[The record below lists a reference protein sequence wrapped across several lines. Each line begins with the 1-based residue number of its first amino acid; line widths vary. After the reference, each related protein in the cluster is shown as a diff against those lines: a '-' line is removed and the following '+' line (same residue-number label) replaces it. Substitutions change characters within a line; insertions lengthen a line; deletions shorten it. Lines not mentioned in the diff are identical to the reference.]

1 MKSLLKKIIRLALLP
16 FVTIDY
22 WRFYRQH
29 DGRFRLQLQDIYP
42 QIKDK
47 TITTGFDRHY
57 VYFTAWAA
65 RQVAELRPK
74 EHVDISS
81 SLYFAGIVSAFT
93 PVRFYDYRPA
103 ELSLSDLKSAH
114 ADLTQLPFANDSI
127 VSLSSMHVVEHI
139 GLGRY
144 GDPLDAHGDQKA
156 ARELTRVLSP
166 GGRLLFVV
174 PVGAE
179 SVIEWNA
186 HRIYSYEAVL
196 ALFPALKLKEFTL
209 IPERSG
215 PPIKDAPPERL
226 HKERYACGCFVFEK
240 S

>member
-1 MKSLLKKIIRLALLP
+1 MKSLLKKIIRLGLLP
-16 FVTIDY
+16 FVVGDY
-22 WRFYRQH
+22 WCFRLQD
-29 DGRFRLQLQDIYP
+29 DGRFRLWLQDAYP

-47 TITTGFDRHY
+47 TIITGFDRHY

-65 RQVAELRPK
+65 RQVAEFRPG

-81 SLYFAGIVSAFT
+81 SLYFSGIVSAFV
-93 PVRFYDYRPA
+93 PVRFYDFRPA
-103 ELSLSDLKSAH
+103 ELSLSGLKSDH
-114 ADLTQLPFANDSI
+114 ADITRLPFADDSI
-127 VSLSSMHVVEHI
+127 ASLSSMHVVEHI

-174 PVGAE
+174 PIGAE
-179 SVIEWNA
+179 SIIEWNA
-186 HRIYSYEAVL
+186 HRIYSYESVI
-196 ALFPALKLKEFTL
+196 ALFPTLKLKEFTL

-215 PPIKDAPPERL
+215 PPIKDASPKML
-226 HKERYACGCFVFEK
+226 QKERYACGCFVFEK